1 MYKPLTKETNYRKN
15 RNIEYWQNEYLPT
28 QGLITLPSLFFEPKI
43 AYKNNEILIFK
54 VIFLSYF
61 FQEYTLIDDTV
72 LEEHYEDPKLTQ
84 MKLVGGKEG
93 KRLIRKALNFT
104 RKKN

>member
-1 MYKPLTKETNYRKN
+1 MNT
-15 RNIEYWQNEYLPT
+15 YL
-28 QGLITLPSLFFEPKI
+28 LRDWLHYLVSFEPKI

-54 VIFLSYF
+54 IIFLSYF

-93 KRLIRKALNFT
+93 KRLIERH
-104 RKKN
+104 